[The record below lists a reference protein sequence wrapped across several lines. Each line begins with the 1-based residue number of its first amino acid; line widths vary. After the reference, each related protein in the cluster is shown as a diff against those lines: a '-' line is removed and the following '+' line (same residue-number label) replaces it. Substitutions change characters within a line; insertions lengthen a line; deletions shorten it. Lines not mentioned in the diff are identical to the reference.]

1 MKEMDRTYLGTFGT
15 ARTAANAARRS
26 SSSIALE
33 EETGNR
39 ARAGAK
45 QKKQLINPN

>member
-39 ARAGAK
+39 ARRSK
-45 QKKQLINPN
+45 TKKTIN